1 MNEDFYKKVLFI
13 SPNGISEI
21 AVTAK
26 KRLKELIEK
35 EIKAVWQTY
44 DIDEEEVQKDELDN
58 TLQKYKQILMNY
70 SEIIIHGEIE
80 NWDNI
85 LNQLK
90 ITTENKII
98 VGRINEQIF
107 NISDSLVF
115 LINKSQ
121 VTHVSVDLIQIKNE
135 LLQKGVIKEILVEK
149 YSKFTNGTFYNKNK
163 CDTSIEEQNPTAKI
177 INLPYTKTD
186 FYFNS
191 AIFERNNE
199 ILLMT
204 RHSKIVDEIKKEPV
218 WKNTLKLFQLNNEFE
233 FIKEIPFEIK
243 DEFKNEQYEDPRV
256 LFFNDKYY
264 VSCVNYIP
272 KVSKYAHQKILI
284 FDKDFNHID
293 NLHLDYCGNGYSTN
307 FNEISQKN
315 WTWFVH
321 ENKLMMV
328 YKMQPHTVV
337 EIDLEEK
344 EVVNEYRTFNKFIDT
359 WLYGEPRMGSNPIYK
374 DGYYHNFFH
383 SSLPWKGPK
392 RQYFMGYYKF
402 EACPPFK
409 IVEMSEEPILCG
421 NGKNERVLPKLSP
434 IVIFP
439 CGAIERD
446 GQFIVSY
453 GINDEKT
460 GIIKI

>member
-13 SPNGISEI
+13 SPTGISEI
-21 AVTAK
+21 AIAAK
-26 KRLKELIEK
+26 KRLKQFVEK
-35 EIKAVWQTY
+35 EIKTVWQTY

-70 SEIIIHGEIE
+70 SEIIIHGEVE

-90 ITTENKII
+90 IITENKII
-98 VGRINEQIF
+98 VGRINEQLF
-107 NISDSLVF
+107 
-115 LINKSQ
+115 KSQ
-121 VTHVSVDLIQIKNE
+121 VTHVSVDLLRIKNE
-135 LLQKGVIKEILVEK
+135 LQQRGIKKEVLVEK
-149 YSKFTNGTFYNKNK
+149 YPKFSNGIFYNKNK
-163 CDTSIEEQNPTAKI
+163 CDISIEEQNSTAKI

-191 AIFERNNE
+191 AIFEIDNQT
-199 ILLMT
+199 LLMT
-204 RHSKIVDEIKKEPV
+204 RYAKIIDEIKKEYI
-218 WKNTLKLFQLNNEFE
+218 WKNTLKLFQLNNEYE
-233 FIKEIPFEIK
+233 ITKEIPFEIK

-256 LFFNDKYY
+256 LYFNNKYY
-264 VSCVNYIP
+264 ISCANYIP
-272 KVSKYAHQKILI
+272 KTTKFIHQKLLI
-284 FDKDFNHID
+284 FDKNFNHID

-307 FNEISQKN
+307 FNEVTQKN
-315 WTWFVH
+315 WTWFIH

-344 EVVNEYRTFNKFIDT
+344 EVINEYRTFNKFIDT

-383 SSLPWKGPK
+383 SSLPWKGSK

-402 EACPPFK
+402 EAHPPFK

-421 NGKNERVLPKLSP
+421 NSKNERILPKLSP

-439 CGAIERD
+439 CGAIERNN
-446 GQFIVSY
+446 QFIVSY
-453 GINDEKT
+453 GVNDEKT